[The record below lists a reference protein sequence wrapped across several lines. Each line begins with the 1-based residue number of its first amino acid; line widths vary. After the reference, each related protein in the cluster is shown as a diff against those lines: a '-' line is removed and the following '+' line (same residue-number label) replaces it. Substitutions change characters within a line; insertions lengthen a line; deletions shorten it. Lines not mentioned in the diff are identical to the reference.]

1 MTQAMPQIPNEIAQV
16 VAAWRANAVAAGMPK
31 DACCVE
37 YEDRSRA
44 HYGPYY
50 RDSWGDPDRDILDQG
65 EYQHAWTVCCNY
77 ERVGMSLT
85 YFPSDG
91 RWLYYAYGR
100 ESSNLI
106 SGGTSEAVANAE
118 IVYTG

>member
-1 MTQAMPQIPNEIAQV
+1 MSPEIPDSIQQV
-16 VAAWRANAVAAGMPK
+16 VTAWKANAIKAGMPE

-37 YEDRSRA
+37 YESKPRA

-50 RDSWGDPDRDILDQG
+50 LDPWGDPDRDILDQ
-65 EYQHAWTVCCNY
+65 EDEQPAWTVCCNY
-77 ERVGMSLT
+77 ERSWMSLT

-91 RWLYYAYGR
+91 RWLYYARGQ
-100 ESSNLI
+100 ESSSLI
-106 SGGTSEAVANAE
+106 KGGTAEAVTNAE